1 MTELLTKQVLFG
13 LIYGRYRLYSLYDF
27 TLLTFALFLVWNK
40 NKIKIKILI
49 KLVFKPNMYIKIL

>member
-13 LIYGRYRLYSLYDF
+13 LIYGRYRFYSLYNF
-27 TLLTFALFLVWNK
+27 TLLSFLVWNK
-40 NKIKIKILI
+40 NKIKILI

>member
-13 LIYGRYRLYSLYDF
+13 LIYGRYRFYSLYNF
-27 TLLTFALFLVWNK
+27 TLLSFLVWNK